1 MHNTFKL
8 VIISLMICLVLP
20 TLGLAQQVTGAITG
34 LVTDPSGAPV
44 ANAAVAATDL
54 DRHTVWPTQTNNEGF
69 YNLPRLPVGAYDIR
83 VQVKGFQTAVH
94 PPVMLEMNQAA
105 RVDMRLNLGAV
116 TDTVTVNDSAPVMQT
131 ETTMVNTVITSTTN
145 VALPLATRN
154 YVQLTLLAPG
164 SVTVDPSSMSQA
176 RTAMSAGRPY
186 INGNREQAN
195 NFILD
200 GMDNNEW
207 GSNYVAYTRRI
218 QPDHQ

>member
-105 RVDMRLNLGAV
+105 RVD
-116 TDTVTVNDSAPVMQT
+116 SP
-131 ETTMVNTVITSTTN
+131 
-145 VALPLATRN
+145 
-154 YVQLTLLAPG
+154 
-164 SVTVDPSSMSQA
+164 
-176 RTAMSAGRPY
+176 
-186 INGNREQAN
+186 NGNPR
-195 NFILD
+195 FD
-200 GMDNNEW
+200 
-207 GSNYVAYTRRI
+207 RRI
-218 QPDHQ
+218 RRGVHLRLVVDALQA